1 MIEVKTLRSLFTV
14 PMSLCCD
21 PQETGIV
28 NELGFDSNC
37 KNYPYIKRGNYN
49 NTPQKKK
56 RRSYIIYRMH
66 NACESNVEQLL
77 SNYVCVMWC
86 GL

>member
-1 MIEVKTLRSLFTV
+1 MIEVKTLCSLFTV

-37 KNYPYIKRGNYN
+37 KNYPYIKRG
-49 NTPQKKK
+49 TTIILLKKK
-56 RRSYIIYRMH
+56 RKNKEEVVH
-66 NACESNVEQLL
+66 NLQDA
-77 SNYVCVMWC
+77 
-86 GL
+86 